1 MTVPSRARGSYAK
14 TERVRNMILDASTE
28 VFGELGYRATT
39 MKQIAERAGI
49 SEGGLAHHFANK
61 SELLEAV
68 LERHEATV
76 AVRYTEKLPIG
87 VEAILTMLDVVREDR
102 NRPGIVELHS
112 ILSAEAASTE
122 HPAHEHYRDRY
133 RRGRY
138 FVQLAFEQLEREGRL
153 VGTMSAQDAAA
164 AYIALSDGLQL
175 QWLYDRD
182 AIDVTGILLRFLQS
196 VIPSFAGNGAAGS
209 RA

>member
-39 MKQIAERAGI
+39 MKQVAERAGI
-49 SEGGLAHHFANK
+49 SDGGLVHHFANK

-68 LERHEATV
+68 LERHEARV
-76 AVRYTEKLPIG
+76 AERYTEKLPTGI
-87 VEAILTMLDVVREDR
+87 EAILTMLEVVREDR

-112 ILSAEAASTE
+112 ILSAEAASQE

-138 FVQLAFEQLEREGRL
+138 FVQMAFEQLEREGL
-153 VGTMSAQDAAA
+153 MVGAMSSKDVAA

-182 AIDVTGILLRFLQS
+182 AIDVNGILLRFLQS
-196 VIPSFAGNGAAGS
+196 VIPSFAENGAAAS

>member
-1 MTVPSRARGSYAK
+1 MTVTSRARGSYAK
-14 TERVRNMILDASTE
+14 TERVRNRILDASAE

-49 SEGGLAHHFANK
+49 SDGGLVHHFANK
-61 SELLEAV
+61 SELLEAL
-68 LERHEATV
+68 LERHEAI
-76 AVRYTEKLPIG
+76 AAERYTEKRPIG
-87 VEAILTMLDVVREDR
+87 IEAFLTMLDVVLEDR

-112 ILSAEAASTE
+112 ILSAEAASQE

-133 RRGRY
+133 RRVRY
-138 FVQLAFEQLEREGRL
+138 FIQVTFEQLEREGL
-153 VGTMSAQDAAA
+153 TVGAMSGQDIAA

-182 AIDVTGILLRFLQS
+182 VIDVNGILLRFLKS
-196 VIPSFAGNGAAGS
+196 VIPSFAENDRAAPGV
-209 RA
+209 